1 MEEAG
6 GGWPPRKTS
15 RGSSSMR
22 PDLLAESPSSSTT
35 SSSSSS
41 LSSSSVML
49 MRGGRVASAISS
61 LQREGGGGGGDGGG
75 RKEVGRGSRGDLGG
89 LGGKGNSMRES
100 RRTGWGASS
109 TTREGF
115 LVRGDSVAR
124 GSLRKT
130 DEEQLGKLYKHS
142 VAESDSESTGY
153 ASISFSD
160 SDIGSDDQM
169 AGSEDIAAVVVED
182 KEEEEEECGEG
193 DLEMETVAEG
203 DRDRRQESETRGV
216 SLGRALPPV
225 QVVSKPQGHVGF
237 SSLPDQVKD
246 CGDDVDIVDVGFSS
260 LAGVKQYH

>member
-1 MEEAG
+1 M
-6 GGWPPRKTS
+6 
-15 RGSSSMR
+15 
-22 PDLLAESPSSSTT
+22 
-35 SSSSSS
+35 
-41 LSSSSVML
+41 
-49 MRGGRVASAISS
+49 ASAISS

-75 RKEVGRGSRGDLGG
+75 RKEVERGSRGDVGG
-89 LGGKGNSMRES
+89 LGGKGNLMRES
-100 RRTGWGASS
+100 RRPGWGASS

-169 AGSEDIAAVVVED
+169 AGGEDVAAVVVMEED
-182 KEEEEEECGEG
+182 KEEEEEEGGEG

-216 SLGRALPPV
+216 SLGRVLPPV

-246 CGDDVDIVDVGFSS
+246 CEDDVDIIVDVDVDVVFSS
-260 LAGVKQYH
+260 LAGVKQCH

>member
-1 MEEAG
+1 M
-6 GGWPPRKTS
+6 
-15 RGSSSMR
+15 
-22 PDLLAESPSSSTT
+22 
-35 SSSSSS
+35 
-41 LSSSSVML
+41 
-49 MRGGRVASAISS
+49 ASAISS

-75 RKEVGRGSRGDLGG
+75 RKEVERGSRGDLGG

-100 RRTGWGASS
+100 RRTGWGTSS

-130 DEEQLGKLYKHS
+130 DEEQLGKLYKHL

-160 SDIGSDDQM
+160 SDIGSDDQT
-169 AGSEDIAAVVVED
+169 AGSEDIAAVVVMEED
-182 KEEEEEECGEG
+182 KEEEEEEECGEG

-216 SLGRALPPV
+216 SLGRVLPPV

-246 CGDDVDIVDVGFSS
+246 CEDDVDIGDVWFSS

>member
-1 MEEAG
+1 M
-6 GGWPPRKTS
+6 
-15 RGSSSMR
+15 
-22 PDLLAESPSSSTT
+22 
-35 SSSSSS
+35 
-41 LSSSSVML
+41 
-49 MRGGRVASAISS
+49 ASAISS
-61 LQREGGGGGGDGGG
+61 LQREGGGGG
-75 RKEVGRGSRGDLGG
+75 RKEAERGSRGDLGGG

-160 SDIGSDDQM
+160 SDIGSDDQT
-169 AGSEDIAAVVVED
+169 AGSEDIAAVVVMEED
-182 KEEEEEECGEG
+182 KEEEEEEEGGEG

-246 CGDDVDIVDVGFSS
+246 CEDDVDILDVGFSS
-260 LAGVKQYH
+260 LAGVKQYN

>member
-1 MEEAG
+1 M
-6 GGWPPRKTS
+6 
-15 RGSSSMR
+15 
-22 PDLLAESPSSSTT
+22 
-35 SSSSSS
+35 
-41 LSSSSVML
+41 
-49 MRGGRVASAISS
+49 ASAISS

-75 RKEVGRGSRGDLGG
+75 RKEVERGSRGDVGG

-109 TTREGF
+109 TAREGF

-169 AGSEDIAAVVVED
+169 AGGEDIAAVVVMEED
-182 KEEEEEECGEG
+182 KEEEEEEGGEG

-216 SLGRALPPV
+216 SLGRVLPPV

-237 SSLPDQVKD
+237 SSLPDQVVRMMLILLLMLMLD
-246 CGDDVDIVDVGFSS
+246 FQALQV
-260 LAGVKQYH
+260 

>member
-1 MEEAG
+1 M
-6 GGWPPRKTS
+6 
-15 RGSSSMR
+15 
-22 PDLLAESPSSSTT
+22 
-35 SSSSSS
+35 
-41 LSSSSVML
+41 
-49 MRGGRVASAISS
+49 ASAISS
-61 LQREGGGGGGDGGG
+61 LQREGVGGGGDGGG
-75 RKEVGRGSRGDLGG
+75 RKEGERGSRGDVGG

-130 DEEQLGKLYKHS
+130 DEQLEKLYKHS

-160 SDIGSDDQM
+160 SDIGSDDQT
-169 AGSEDIAAVVVED
+169 AGSEDIAAVVVMEED
-182 KEEEEEECGEG
+182 KEEEEEEGGEG

-216 SLGRALPPV
+216 SLGRVLPPV

-246 CGDDVDIVDVGFSS
+246 CEDDVDIIVDVDVGFSS
-260 LAGVKQYH
+260 LAGVKQCH

>member
-1 MEEAG
+1 M
-6 GGWPPRKTS
+6 
-15 RGSSSMR
+15 
-22 PDLLAESPSSSTT
+22 
-35 SSSSSS
+35 
-41 LSSSSVML
+41 
-49 MRGGRVASAISS
+49 ASAISS

-75 RKEVGRGSRGDLGG
+75 RKEVERGSRGDLGG
-89 LGGKGNSMRES
+89 NSMREI
-100 RRTGWGASS
+100 RRLGWGASS

-130 DEEQLGKLYKHS
+130 DEEQLGKLYKHL

-169 AGSEDIAAVVVED
+169 AGSEDIAAVVVEED
-182 KEEEEEECGEG
+182 KEEEEEEEGGEG

-246 CGDDVDIVDVGFSS
+246 CEDDVNILDVDVGFSS
-260 LAGVKQYH
+260 LAGVKQRH

>member
-1 MEEAG
+1 M
-6 GGWPPRKTS
+6 
-15 RGSSSMR
+15 
-22 PDLLAESPSSSTT
+22 
-35 SSSSSS
+35 
-41 LSSSSVML
+41 
-49 MRGGRVASAISS
+49 ASAISS

-130 DEEQLGKLYKHS
+130 DEEQLGKLYKHL

-182 KEEEEEECGEG
+182 KEEEEGGEG
-193 DLEMETVAEG
+193 DLEMETVAKG
-203 DRDRRQESETRGV
+203 DRDRRQESETGGV
-216 SLGRALPPV
+216 SLGRVLPPV

-246 CGDDVDIVDVGFSS
+246 CGDDVDVGFSS

>member
-1 MEEAG
+1 MAN
-6 GGWPPRKTS
+6 
-15 RGSSSMR
+15 
-22 PDLLAESPSSSTT
+22 
-35 SSSSSS
+35 
-41 LSSSSVML
+41 
-49 MRGGRVASAISS
+49 AISS

-75 RKEVGRGSRGDLGG
+75 RKEVERGSRGDLGG

-160 SDIGSDDQM
+160 SDIGSDDQT
-169 AGSEDIAAVVVED
+169 AGSEDIAAVVVMEED
-182 KEEEEEECGEG
+182 KEEEEEEEGGEG

-246 CGDDVDIVDVGFSS
+246 CEDDVDIGDVWFSS

>member
-1 MEEAG
+1 M
-6 GGWPPRKTS
+6 
-15 RGSSSMR
+15 
-22 PDLLAESPSSSTT
+22 
-35 SSSSSS
+35 
-41 LSSSSVML
+41 
-49 MRGGRVASAISS
+49 ASAISS

>member
-1 MEEAG
+1 M
-6 GGWPPRKTS
+6 
-15 RGSSSMR
+15 
-22 PDLLAESPSSSTT
+22 
-35 SSSSSS
+35 
-41 LSSSSVML
+41 
-49 MRGGRVASAISS
+49 ASAISS

-75 RKEVGRGSRGDLGG
+75 RKEVERGSRGDLGG

-182 KEEEEEECGEG
+182 NEEEEEEGGEG

-246 CGDDVDIVDVGFSS
+246 CEDDVDIGDVDVALQVLNSVIENLSGGGKKQKVNQ
-260 LAGVKQYH
+260 LAREAELRGSPI

>member
-1 MEEAG
+1 M
-6 GGWPPRKTS
+6 
-15 RGSSSMR
+15 
-22 PDLLAESPSSSTT
+22 
-35 SSSSSS
+35 
-41 LSSSSVML
+41 
-49 MRGGRVASAISS
+49 ASAISS

-160 SDIGSDDQM
+160 SDIGSDDQT
-169 AGSEDIAAVVVED
+169 AGSEDIAAVVVMEED
-182 KEEEEEECGEG
+182 KEEEEEEGGEG

-203 DRDRRQESETRGV
+203 DRDRRQESETGGV
-216 SLGRALPPV
+216 SLGRVLPPV